1 MDGAYVNHYIR
12 PKNKKS
18 ERIDRRLAVNQR
30 DDKRCVL
37 VMRQGIEKVLKSEN
51 QASVMVLAQANID
64 PDAFI
69 CADESNAYD
78 PLHAKFKC

>member
-30 DDKRCVL
+30 DDKRCVIGHAS
-37 VMRQGIEKVLKSEN
+37 RHREN
-51 QASVMVLAQANID
+51 QNL
-64 PDAFI
+64 
-69 CADESNAYD
+69 CT
-78 PLHAKFKC
+78 